1 MLHRPKFQIFSTQ
14 SNIMVKVVRYLPK
27 QKQPFTGAYSRLQN
41 KAYSWVSFLPKLQ
54 AYNLKKDSVRDF
66 FQWVC
71 LILQNIFLQKLF
83 GWWMVLLNTIH
94 FLCWVDLISK
104 ILLSTLAMF
113 WLSLN
118 ISRINMVRRLW
129 RAVSGSPR
137 QLVDLLVMKQ
147 AICRKC
153 S

>member
-1 MLHRPKFQIFSTQ
+1 MGISDQEQ
-14 SNIMVKVVRYLPK
+14 
-27 QKQPFTGAYSRLQN
+27 QKQPFTGACSRLQN
-41 KAYSWVSFLPKLQ
+41 KAYSWVFFLPKLQ
-54 AYNLKKDSVRDF
+54 AYSLNKDSVRDF

-71 LILQNIFLQKLF
+71 LILQNIFLQKLL

-118 ISRINMVRRLW
+118 ISRTNMVSCLW
-129 RAVSGSPR
+129 RAVSGSPK

>member
-1 MLHRPKFQIFSTQ
+1 MLVYFRSRAAKATVHRC
-14 SNIMVKVVRYLPK
+14 L
-27 QKQPFTGAYSRLQN
+27 QPFTEQGLFMSIFFTKITGLQPKQRLRQ
-41 KAYSWVSFLPKLQ
+41 
-54 AYNLKKDSVRDF
+54 DF